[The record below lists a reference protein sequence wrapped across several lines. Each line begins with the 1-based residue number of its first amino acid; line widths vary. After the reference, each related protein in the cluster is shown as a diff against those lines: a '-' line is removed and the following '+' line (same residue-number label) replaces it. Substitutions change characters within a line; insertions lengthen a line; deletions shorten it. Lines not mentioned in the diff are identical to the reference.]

1 MAWLSRLRAL
11 FRRNKLTRDLDE
23 ELAFHLSMRE
33 QWNVE
38 QGMPPADAHRDA
50 RRRFG
55 NPSVWRER
63 MSEIDLMI
71 LPQTILQDLRYGART
86 LFRNAGFTAVAVL
99 ALAIGIGVNTA
110 AFTAYKAFFKRS
122 LDARESGRMVNLAL
136 ILHSGSGDQAGDPQ
150 AWFSIPDYEAY
161 RDHVHSFSGL
171 IAASNPQNLTLTGAG
186 GVVSQRSASTGS
198 LVGRL
203 GLLPRGN
210 GETASTFLVS
220 ENYFSVLGVNAL
232 RGRTFDA
239 IAPADL
245 AASPSVLISENY
257 WQKRFAGDPRV
268 LGKIISL
275 NGIAFTIVGITP
287 HNFVGTTVEAPDF
300 WLPLSLEPLVHPEDS
315 WLRNR
320 ENLCCRLYSRLTSD
334 TSMGRAQAEMTVVA
348 GHLRTLHDPH
358 SDLGKPAKAVIW
370 PGSPFPYPLKQYGGL
385 EYAILLILAGVG
397 MVLVIACAN
406 VASLQLARAAS
417 RQNELGMRLSL
428 GASRLRIIRQLLTES
443 ALLGLVAG
451 AVALLFSWVFL
462 EVVVVVIADAFPA
475 EYGTFIFHVTPDLGI
490 FAYVLCLSL
499 VAGILFG
506 LAPALESSGAALSS
520 AMKANAGTA
529 KLRSR
534 RMRDF
539 LMAAQVA
546 VSLVLLIAGSM
557 LIRSSIRA
565 LQMDTGYDS
574 KHVVSL
580 ELRFPEGQKYN
591 ADRQATLVHELR
603 TQLAALPGVAAITS
617 AQAPNGGGLRT
628 AAVSLNGEKPS
639 PQNTRAILYCTYIQ
653 PNYFQTLGIP
663 LLFGRGFQTQAGQ
676 PENAVIL
683 SESAA
688 QLLWPGQNPIGHG
701 LRLASGGQF
710 QMKGELLPDGP
721 TYEVIGVARD
731 KRGVLLN
738 GSDSEQI
745 YMPMPEGRLQDYP
758 ILIRTQAAPAQ
769 IMNAIGPT
777 ISSMDPNLV
786 AYSSTLEEMLR
797 QTESFIDSS
806 IAATIASTIGMLG
819 LLLASMG
826 IFGTVSYIVVLRTR
840 EVGIRIALGAKK
852 RDILGLM
859 LSESTRPVLA
869 GLLVGV
875 TLAVGASYLLRGIL
889 YGVNIIDGVSFVGV
903 SLLFLAIALLATYLP
918 SRRAN
923 ARRSRG
929 GAPLRIAS
937 VP

>member
-1 MAWLSRLRAL
+1 MAWISRLRAL
-11 FRRNKLTRDLDE
+11 FRKDKLTRDLDE

-38 QGMPPADAHRDA
+38 QGMPPAQAHRDA
-50 RRRFG
+50 RHRFG
-55 NPSVWRER
+55 NPSLWRER
-63 MSEIDLMI
+63 MSEIDLML
-71 LPQTILQDLRYGART
+71 LPQTILQDLRYGARM
-86 LFRNAGFTAVAVL
+86 LYRNAGFTITAVL

-122 LDARESGRMVNLAL
+122 VEARESGRMVNLAL
-136 ILHSGSGDQAGDPQ
+136 MLHSGSGDQAANPQ

-161 RDHVHSFSGL
+161 LDRVHSFSGL
-171 IAASNPQNLTLTGAG
+171 IATSFPQDLTLTGAG
-186 GVVSQRSASTGS
+186 GVMSQRGASTGS

-203 GLLPRGN
+203 GLLPHGKN
-210 GETASTFLVS
+210 AETASTYLVS

-239 IAPADL
+239 ISASEL

-257 WQKRFAGDPRV
+257 WQKRFAGDSTV
-268 LGKIISL
+268 LGKTIRL

-287 HNFVGTTVEAPDF
+287 HNFVGTNVEAPDF
-300 WLPLSLEPLVHPEDS
+300 WLPLSLEPLVHPDDN

-320 ENLCCRLYSRLTSD
+320 ENFCCRLYGRLTSD
-334 TSMGRAQAEMTVVA
+334 ASMDQAQAEMTLVV
-348 GHLRTLHDPH
+348 GGLSTLHDPH
-358 SDLGKPAKAVIW
+358 SDWGKPAKAVIW
-370 PGSPFPYPLKQYGGL
+370 PGSPFPYPLKLYGGL
-385 EYAILLILAGVG
+385 EYAVLLIMAGVG

-451 AVALLFSWVFL
+451 ALALLFSWAFL
-462 EVVVVVIADAFPA
+462 QVVVVLIADAFPA

-490 FAYVLCLSL
+490 FAYVFCLSL
-499 VAGILFG
+499 VAAILFG

-520 AMKANAGTA
+520 ALKANAGTA

-557 LIRSSIRA
+557 LIRSSVRA

-591 ADRQATLVHELR
+591 VGRQVSLLHELR
-603 TQLAALPGVAAITS
+603 TQLAALPGVAAVTS
-617 AQAPNGGGLRT
+617 ARAPDGGGLRT

-639 PQNTRAILYCTYIQ
+639 PQNTRAILYYTYIQ
-653 PNYFQTLGIP
+653 PNYFQTLGIS

-688 QLLWPGQNPIGHG
+688 ELLWPGQNPIGRG
-701 LRLASGGQF
+701 LRLAPGGQF
-710 QMKGELLPDGP
+710 QMKGEILPDGP

-731 KRGVLLN
+731 TRGVLLN

-745 YMPMPEGRLQDYP
+745 YMPMPEDQLQNYP
-758 ILIRTQAAPAQ
+758 ILIRTRAAPAQ

-777 ISSMDPNLV
+777 ISSIDPNLV
-786 AYSSTLEEMLR
+786 AYASTLEEMLR
-797 QTESFIDSS
+797 QTESFIASS
-806 IAATIASTIGMLG
+806 VSATIASTIGLLG

-859 LSESTRPVLA
+859 LRESTRPVLA

-875 TLAVGASYLLRGIL
+875 TLSIGASYLLRGIL
-889 YGVNIIDGVSFVGV
+889 YGVNIVDGISFVGV
-903 SLLFLAIALLATYLP
+903 SLLFLVIALLATYLP
-918 SRRAN
+918 SRRAMRVDPVV
-923 ARRSRG
+923 A
-929 GAPLRIAS
+929 LRYE
-937 VP
+937 

>member
-1 MAWLSRLRAL
+1 MAWISRLRAL
-11 FRRNKLTRDLDE
+11 FRKDKLTRDLDE

-38 QGMPPADAHRDA
+38 QGMPPAQAHRDA

-55 NPSVWRER
+55 NSSVWRER
-63 MSEIDLMI
+63 MSEIDLML
-71 LPQTILQDLRYGART
+71 LPQTILQDLRYGARM
-86 LFRNAGFTAVAVL
+86 LYRNAGFTITAVL

-122 LDARESGRMVNLAL
+122 VEARESGRMVNLAL
-136 ILHSGSGDQAGDPQ
+136 MLHSGSGDQAANPQ

-161 RDHVHSFSGL
+161 LDRVHSFSGL
-171 IAASNPQNLTLTGAG
+171 IATSFPQDLTLTGAG
-186 GVVSQRSASTGS
+186 GVMSQRGASTGS

-203 GLLPRGN
+203 GLLPHGKN
-210 GETASTFLVS
+210 AETASTYLVS

-239 IAPADL
+239 ISASEL

-257 WQKRFAGDPRV
+257 WQKRFAGDSTV
-268 LGKIISL
+268 LGKTIRL

-287 HNFVGTTVEAPDF
+287 HNFVGTNVEAPDF
-300 WLPLSLEPLVHPEDS
+300 WLPLSLEPLVHPDDN

-320 ENLCCRLYSRLTSD
+320 ENFCCRLYGRLTSD
-334 TSMGRAQAEMTVVA
+334 ASMDQAQAEMTLVV
-348 GHLRTLHDPH
+348 GGLSTLHDPH
-358 SDLGKPAKAVIW
+358 SDWGKPAKAVIW
-370 PGSPFPYPLKQYGGL
+370 PGSPFPYPLKLYGGL
-385 EYAILLILAGVG
+385 EYAVLLIMAGVG

-451 AVALLFSWVFL
+451 ALALLFSWAFL
-462 EVVVVVIADAFPA
+462 QVVVVLIADAFPA

-490 FAYVLCLSL
+490 FAYVFCLSL
-499 VAGILFG
+499 VAAILFG

-520 AMKANAGTA
+520 ALKANAGTA

-557 LIRSSIRA
+557 LIRSSVRA

-591 ADRQATLVHELR
+591 VGRQVSLLHELR
-603 TQLAALPGVAAITS
+603 TQLAALPGVAAVTS
-617 AQAPNGGGLRT
+617 ARAPDGGGLRT

-639 PQNTRAILYCTYIQ
+639 PQNTRAILYYTYIQ
-653 PNYFQTLGIP
+653 PNYFQTLGIS

-688 QLLWPGQNPIGHG
+688 ELLWPGQNPIGRG
-701 LRLASGGQF
+701 LRLAPGGQF
-710 QMKGELLPDGP
+710 QMKGEILPDGP

-731 KRGVLLN
+731 TRGVLLN

-745 YMPMPEGRLQDYP
+745 YMPMPEDQLQNYP
-758 ILIRTQAAPAQ
+758 ILIRTRAAPAQ

-777 ISSMDPNLV
+777 ISSIDPNLV
-786 AYSSTLEEMLR
+786 AYASTLEEMLR
-797 QTESFIDSS
+797 QTESFIASS
-806 IAATIASTIGMLG
+806 VSATIASTIGLLG

-859 LSESTRPVLA
+859 LRESTRPVLA

-875 TLAVGASYLLRGIL
+875 TLSIGASYLLRGIL
-889 YGVNIIDGVSFVGV
+889 YGVNIVDGISFVGV
-903 SLLFLAIALLATYLP
+903 SLLFLVIALLATYLP
-918 SRRAN
+918 SRRAMRIDPVV
-923 ARRSRG
+923 A
-929 GAPLRIAS
+929 LRYE
-937 VP
+937 

>member
-1 MAWLSRLRAL
+1 MAWISRLRAL
-11 FRRNKLTRDLDE
+11 FRKDKLTRELDE
-23 ELAFHLSMRE
+23 ELSFHLSMRE

-38 QGMPPADAHRDA
+38 QGMPHPEARRDA

-63 MSEIDLMI
+63 MSEIDFMI
-71 LPQTILQDLRYGART
+71 LPQTVLQDLRYGARM
-86 LFRNAGFTAVAVL
+86 LYRNAGFTITAVL

-122 LDARESGRMVNLAL
+122 LEARESGRMVNLAL
-136 ILHSGSGDQAGDPQ
+136 TLHSGSGDQAANPQ
-150 AWFSIPDYEAY
+150 AWFSIPDYQAY
-161 RDHVHSFSGL
+161 RRIHSFSGL
-171 IAASNPQNLTLTGAG
+171 IATSFPQNLTLTGAG

-203 GLLPRGN
+203 GLLPHGQN
-210 GETASTFLVS
+210 TETASTYLVS

-239 IAPADL
+239 INTSEL

-257 WQKRFAGDPRV
+257 WQKRFAGDPAV
-268 LGKIISL
+268 LGKTIRL
-275 NGIAFTIVGITP
+275 NGTAFTIVGITP
-287 HNFVGTTVEAPDF
+287 HNFVGTNVEAPDF
-300 WLPLSLEPLVHPEDS
+300 WLPLSLEPLVHPDDN

-320 ENLCCRLYSRLTSD
+320 ENFCCRLYGRLASD
-334 TSMGRAQAEMTVVA
+334 ASMDQAQAEMTLIA
-348 GHLRTLHDPH
+348 GRLSTLHDPH
-358 SDLGKPAKAVIW
+358 SDWRKPAKAAIW
-370 PGSPFPYPLKQYGGL
+370 PGSPFPYPLKLYGGL
-385 EYAILLILAGVG
+385 RYAMLLILAGVG

-443 ALLGLVAG
+443 ALLGLLAG

-475 EYGTFIFHVTPDLGI
+475 EYGTFIFHVTPDLAI
-490 FAYVLCLSL
+490 FAYVFCLSL
-499 VAGILFG
+499 AAAILFG
-506 LAPALESSGAALSS
+506 LAPALESSGVALSS
-520 AMKANAGTA
+520 ALKANAGTA

-546 VSLVLLIAGSM
+546 VSLVLLIVGSM

-565 LQMDTGYDS
+565 LQMDTGYDTQ
-574 KHVVSL
+574 HVVSL
-580 ELRFPEGQKYN
+580 GLQFPEGQKYS
-591 ADRQATLVHELR
+591 ADRQAALVRELR
-603 TQLAALPGVAAITS
+603 TRLAALPGVAAITS
-617 AQAPNGGGLRT
+617 ARAPDGGGLRT

-639 PQNTRAILYCTYIQ
+639 PQNTRAILYYTYIQ

-676 PENAVIL
+676 RENAVIL

-688 QLLWPGQNPIGHG
+688 QLLWPGQSPIGHG
-701 LRLASGGQF
+701 LRLAPGGQF
-710 QMKGELLPDGP
+710 EVKGDILSDGP
-721 TYEVIGVARD
+721 KYEVIGIARD
-731 KRGVLLN
+731 TRGVLLN
-738 GSDSEQI
+738 GSDSEQV
-745 YMPMPEGRLQDYP
+745 YLPMPEDQLQNHP
-758 ILIRTQAAPAQ
+758 ILIRTRTAPAQ
-769 IMNAIGPT
+769 IMNAVGPT
-777 ISSMDPNLV
+777 ISSIDPNLV
-786 AYSSTLEEMLR
+786 AYASTLEEMLH
-797 QTESFIDSS
+797 QTESFIASS
-806 IAATIASTIGMLG
+806 ISATIAATIGMLG

-826 IFGTVSYIVVLRTR
+826 IYGTVSYIVVLRTR

-859 LSESTRPVLA
+859 LRESARPVIA
-869 GLLVGV
+869 GLLVGM

-889 YGVNIIDGVSFVGV
+889 YGVNIVDGISFAGV
-903 SLLFLAIALLATYLP
+903 SLLFLAIALVATYLP
-918 SRRAN
+918 SRRAMRVDPVV
-923 ARRSRG
+923 A
-929 GAPLRIAS
+929 LRYE
-937 VP
+937 